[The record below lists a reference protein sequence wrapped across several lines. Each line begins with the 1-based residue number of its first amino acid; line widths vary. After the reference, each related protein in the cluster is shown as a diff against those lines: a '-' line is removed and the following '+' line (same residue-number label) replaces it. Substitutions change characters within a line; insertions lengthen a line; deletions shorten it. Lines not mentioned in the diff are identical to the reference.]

1 MTKRAVQR
9 ILPPITP
16 ERRLLTAVLL
26 LVGLLVLGVVGYMI
40 IEGWSLLDAFYMTVT
55 TVTTVG
61 FREVKPLSDEGR
73 IFTTLLILV
82 GVGIAFY
89 ILTNLVALVVEGD
102 LGLALGL
109 RRMKGKIEALRD
121 HHILCGFGRVGEEI
135 AREFTERGIP
145 FVIIDSNPEA
155 IERARK
161 QDYLLIEGDASSD
174 TLLLEAGIQR
184 ARCLLAASDS
194 DSGNTYAILTAK
206 ALNPRIFTIARV
218 GQRVSM
224 TRMLRAGAD
233 RVISPYSIG
242 GRRMALSA
250 LQPLLLDFID
260 TLATGHHGEQI
271 LAELEVSEESG
282 LAGHTIEQCFRT
294 CPSATILA
302 LQKPNGAVQ
311 VGPRGATTLDLGDRL
326 MVLGNEADL
335 ETIRGP
341 GLPPEQSLQPR
352 DGAIRPGERAKTE
365 KMEKGRGVLR
375 QPES

>member
-250 LQPLLLDFID
+250 LQPLVLDFID